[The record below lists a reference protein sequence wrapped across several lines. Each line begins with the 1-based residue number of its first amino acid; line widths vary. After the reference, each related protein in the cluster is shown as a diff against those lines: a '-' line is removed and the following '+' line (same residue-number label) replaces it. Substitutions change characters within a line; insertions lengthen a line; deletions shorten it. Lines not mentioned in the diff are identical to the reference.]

1 MSSLPRSLNSWYG
14 PLLETTKQLPPPV
27 KATPNYRNRL
37 YVYDRESELKRLP
50 DTFTLA
56 QEQYCLKYWRH
67 KCCLCGSDDHLQ
79 MDHWLPV
86 TGRNCPGTVVWN
98 MLPMCRACNI
108 AKSNRPP
115 RTWIAGRYGAVKL
128 KQVTRYLDIVS
139 KLDWSTRKAA

>member
-1 MSSLPRSLNSWYG
+1 MLSLPHNINSWYG
-14 PLLETTKQLPPPV
+14 PLLEATKELPPPV
-27 KATPNYRNRL
+27 KAKPNYHKRL

-50 DTFTLA
+50 DTFTAA

-67 KCCLCGSDDHLQ
+67 KCCLCGDTDHLQ

-98 MLPMCRACNI
+98 MVPMCRACNV

-115 RTWIAGRYGAVKL
+115 REWVSGRHGAVKL
-128 KQVTRYLDIVS
+128 KQITNYLTLVS
-139 KLDWSTRKAA
+139 HMDWTMRRAA